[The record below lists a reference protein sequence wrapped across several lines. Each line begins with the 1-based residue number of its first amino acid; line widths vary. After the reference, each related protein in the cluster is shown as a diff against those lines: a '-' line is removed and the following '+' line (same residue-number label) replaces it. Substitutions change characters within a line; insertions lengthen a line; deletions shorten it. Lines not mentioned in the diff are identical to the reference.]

1 MKRYFALS
9 LLIVTLAAL
18 ASAEERPAAPP
29 GPERILLAQRNQKLV
44 DKLVIGG
51 LDLARAEDRLAR
63 AKCCNELAKS
73 LAEEIKQA
81 ADDHDSD
88 RAVELGRHLQ
98 ALLKN
103 GVAANL
109 SRERTIIP
117 QGSARE
123 SELRQVSD
131 DSTGITGPLLNDLP
145 ETMKENPA
153 ALSEVLQ
160 VIREAQASF
169 TTTGKTP

>member
-9 LLIVTLAAL
+9 LLMVSLAAL
-18 ASAEERPAAPP
+18 ALADEPSVASP
-29 GPERILLAQRNQKLV
+29 GPARILQAQRNQKLV
-44 DKLVIGG
+44 DKLVDGG
-51 LDLARAEDRLAR
+51 LDLARAVDRVER
-63 AKCCNELAKS
+63 AKCCNELARS

-81 ADDHDSD
+81 ADDHDGD

-109 SRERTIIP
+109 LRERTIVP

-123 SELRQVSD
+123 SELRQVRD
-131 DSTGITGPLLNDLP
+131 DSTGITALLLTNLP
-145 ETMKENPA
+145 ETMKENPT
-153 ALSEVLQ
+153 ALAEVLQ
-160 VIREAQASF
+160 AVQEAQASF
-169 TTTGKTP
+169 AGTGKGQ

>member
-9 LLIVTLAAL
+9 LLMVSLAAL
-18 ASAEERPAAPP
+18 ALADEPPVASP
-29 GPERILLAQRNQKLV
+29 GPARILQAQRNQKLV
-44 DKLVIGG
+44 DKLVDGG
-51 LDLARAEDRLAR
+51 LDLARAADRVER
-63 AKCCNELAKS
+63 AKCCNELARS

-81 ADDHDSD
+81 ADDHDGD

-109 SRERTIIP
+109 LKERTIVP

-123 SELRQVSD
+123 SVLRQVSD
-131 DSTGITGPLLNDLP
+131 DSTGITAPLLSDLP
-145 ETMKENPA
+145 ETMKENPT
-153 ALSEVLQ
+153 ALAEVLQ
-160 VIREAQASF
+160 AVQEAQASF
-169 TTTGKTP
+169 AGTGKGP

>member
-9 LLIVTLAAL
+9 LLMVSLAAL
-18 ASAEERPAAPP
+18 ALADEPSVAPP
-29 GPERILLAQRNQKLV
+29 GPARILQAQRNQKLV
-44 DKLVIGG
+44 DKLVDGG
-51 LDLARAEDRLAR
+51 LDLARAADRVER
-63 AKCCNELAKS
+63 AKCCNELARS

-81 ADDHDSD
+81 ADDHDGD

-109 SRERTIIP
+109 LKERTIVP

-123 SELRQVSD
+123 SELRQVRD
-131 DSTGITGPLLNDLP
+131 DSTGITAPLLTNLP
-145 ETMKENPA
+145 ETMKENPT
-153 ALSEVLQ
+153 ALAEVLQ
-160 VIREAQASF
+160 AVQEAQASF
-169 TTTGKTP
+169 AGTGKGP

>member
-9 LLIVTLAAL
+9 LLMVSLAAL
-18 ASAEERPAAPP
+18 ASADEGSTTP
-29 GPERILLAQRNQKLV
+29 GPARILQAQRNQKLV
-44 DKLVIGG
+44 DKLVDGG
-51 LDLARAEDRLAR
+51 IDLARAADRVER
-63 AKCCNELAKS
+63 AKCCNELARS

-81 ADDHDSD
+81 ADDHDGD

-109 SRERTIIP
+109 VKERSQVP

-123 SELRQVSD
+123 SELRQVRD
-131 DSTGITGPLLNDLP
+131 DSTGITAPLLTNLP

-153 ALSEVLQ
+153 ALAEVLQ
-160 VIREAQASF
+160 AVQEAQASF
-169 TTTGKTP
+169 AGAGKGQ

>member
-1 MKRYFALS
+1 MKRYWALS
-9 LLIVTLAAL
+9 LLIVSLAAL
-18 ASAEERPAAPP
+18 ASADERPAAPP
-29 GPERILLAQRNQKLV
+29 GPARILQAQRNQKLV
-44 DKLVIGG
+44 DKLVTGG

-81 ADDHDSD
+81 ADDHDGD

-98 ALLKN
+98 DLLKN

-109 SRERTIIP
+109 TKERTNVP

-131 DSTGITGPLLNDLP
+131 DSTGITAPLMTELP
-145 ETMKENPA
+145 ETMKENPT
-153 ALSEVLQ
+153 ALSEILQ
-160 VIREAQASF
+160 VIKEAQASF
-169 TTTGKTP
+169 PVTSKQP

>member
-9 LLIVTLAAL
+9 LLMMSLAAL
-18 ASAEERPAAPP
+18 ALADEPSVASP
-29 GPERILLAQRNQKLV
+29 GPARILQAQRNQKLV
-44 DKLVIGG
+44 EKLVSGG
-51 LDLARAEDRLAR
+51 LDLARAADRLDR

-81 ADDHDSD
+81 ADDHDGE

-109 SRERTIIP
+109 VKERSHVP

-123 SELRQVSD
+123 SELRQVRD
-131 DSTGITGPLLNDLP
+131 DSTGITAPLLSDLP
-145 ETMKENPA
+145 ETMKENPT
-153 ALSEVLQ
+153 ALAEVLQ
-160 VIREAQASF
+160 AVQEAQASF
-169 TTTGKTP
+169 AGTGKGQ